1 MFKQHNIDFKSS
13 GVLNTLVSDYL
24 SKHSKL
30 RPFYNHFPD
39 MEGFTQAVKTDS
51 YTQLNR
57 KQLADIL
64 QAQSLLVNNGSEA
77 SSLNIQK
84 LNHPKT
90 YTVTTGH
97 QLCLFTG
104 PLYFIYK
111 IFSTINLA
119 EKLKQQFPDY
129 DFVPVYWMASEDHDF
144 EEVNHFNAFGKT
156 ITWKSEQSG
165 AVGDF
170 KTDELKTLLP
180 QIRELLGRSEN
191 SDYLIT
197 LFESA
202 YLKHNTLSDA
212 TRFLVNELF
221 GTYGLV
227 TLDGNDKGFKEQ
239 FKEEF
244 KKDLFSHTAF
254 DLVNQSIKELGDNNY
269 HAQVNPRSINCFF
282 IEGGLR
288 TRIEKQGDTF
298 NLVGTK
304 RNFTKEEMESL
315 LETSPESISPNVV
328 LRPLYQQKILPNIA
342 YVGGPGELAYWLEFK
357 RLFDSHGILFPI
369 LMPRNFVTVID
380 KATSSK
386 INKLQLTVEDLYT
399 SEQELIKQIQVK
411 QHAVFDL
418 NKEKENLSAEYARLL
433 EKINSIEK
441 TLSGSVSAEL
451 KRSLNGLDRI
461 SGKTNR
467 AIRRKLETES
477 RQIAEVKHR
486 LFPDKVPQERVDNFS
501 SLYLTFGKSFFD
513 TLKNNLDPFE
523 QAQIIL
529 TEA

>member
-13 GVLNTLVSDYL
+13 GVLNTLVMEYL
-24 SKHSKL
+24 SKNPKL
-30 RPFYNHFPD
+30 RPFYSYSPD
-39 MEGFTQAVKTDS
+39 KEGFSQLLKTDL
-51 YTQLNR
+51 Y
-57 KQLADIL
+57 KQLDRKKLSQIL
-64 QAQSLLVNNGSEA
+64 QAQHLLVTNGTEA
-77 SSLNIQK
+77 SALNIEK
-84 LNHPKT
+84 LNQAKT
-90 YTVTTGH
+90 LTVTTGH

-119 EKLKQQFPDY
+119 EKLKQEFPDF

-144 EEVNHFNAFGKT
+144 EEVNHFNAVGKT

-170 KTDELKTLLP
+170 KTDELQSLLP
-180 QIRELLGRSEN
+180 QIKALLGRSEN
-191 SDYLIT
+191 SDFLIT
-197 LFESA
+197 LFENA
-202 YLKHNTLSDA
+202 YLKHKTLSDA

-221 GTYGLV
+221 GAYGLV
-227 TLDGNDKGFKEQ
+227 VLDGNDKGFKEQ

-244 KKDLFSHTAF
+244 KNDLFSHTAF

-282 IEGGLR
+282 IEAGVR

-304 RNFTKEEMESL
+304 RNFTKAELETIV
-315 LETSPESISPNVV
+315 ETSPESISPNVV

-357 RLFDSHGILFPI
+357 RMFDSHGILFPI

-380 KATSSK
+380 KATSTK
-386 INKLQLTVEDLYT
+386 IEKLHLSAEELYS
-399 SEQELIKQIQVK
+399 SEQDLIKHIQIK
-411 QHAVFDL
+411 QNAVFDL
-418 NKEKENLSAEYARLL
+418 NVEKEKLSAEYTKLL
-433 EKINSIEK
+433 EKVSSIEK

-451 KRSLNGLDRI
+451 KRSLNGLERI
-461 SGKTNR
+461 TGKTNR
-467 AIRRKLETES
+467 AIRRKFETES
-477 RQIAEVKHR
+477 RQIAEVKQH
-486 LFPDKVPQERVDNFS
+486 LFPSQVPQERVDNFS
-501 SLYLTFGKSFFD
+501 GLYLNFGKHLFD
-513 TLKNNLDPFE
+513 ALKDKLDPFE
-523 QAQIIL
+523 QSQVIL
-529 TEA
+529 TEV